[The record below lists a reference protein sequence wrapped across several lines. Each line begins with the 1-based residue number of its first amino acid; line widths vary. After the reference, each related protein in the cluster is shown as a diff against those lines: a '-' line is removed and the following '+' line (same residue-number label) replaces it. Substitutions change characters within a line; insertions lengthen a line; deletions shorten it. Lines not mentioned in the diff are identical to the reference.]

1 MMVMVVILLHHQ
13 ILVLAEITS
22 ILNMEVVVTHILEL
36 VNTYP
41 LVLLLIL
48 QQKMLFLQDV

>member
-1 MMVMVVILLHHQ
+1 MMVMAIMLPHHQ

-22 ILNMEVVVTHILEL
+22 FLNMEVLVTHIMEL
-36 VNTYP
+36 VSTYP

-48 QQKMLFLQDV
+48 EQKMLLLQVV

>member
-1 MMVMVVILLHHQ
+1 MMVMAIMLPHHQ

-22 ILNMEVVVTHILEL
+22 FLNMEVLVTHILEL
-36 VNTYP
+36 VSTYP